1 MKLKRIITLLLATI
15 FLMANT
21 TNLAFASDTIQE
33 DEQVFELVW
42 FDDEGNIVQPRIN
55 ADGSFFSFCL

>member
-1 MKLKRIITLLLATI
+1 
-15 FLMANT
+15 MANT

-42 FDDEGNIVQPRIN
+42 FDDECNIVQPRIN

>member
-55 ADGSFFSFCL
+55 ADGSFF

>member
-1 MKLKRIITLLLATI
+1 MKLKRIITLLLAII